1 MDSHLFITKTT
12 KDYEL
17 IDSGEGM
24 KLERFG
30 GYVLSRPD
38 PEALWKRGL
47 DLKIWNTADAIFARR
62 GTVGVWTKKKDFPKS
77 WVIEHGG
84 LQFEVKPTSFKHV
97 GIFPEQAQNWKF
109 IETQIKK
116 SKKEL
121 TVLNLF
127 GYTGGASLAAAKA
140 GAKVTH
146 VDGSKVALTWA
157 HLNQELSGLQDKPI
171 RWILDDA
178 ISFLR
183 REVKRGNTYD
193 AIVMD
198 PPAFGR
204 GPKGEPWK
212 IEEQFG
218 ELFELCMKVLS
229 SAPCFFIINGYASGY
244 SPTAYKNNL
253 LHVQE
258 KFGGTIETGELGI
271 EESKTKRILPAGI
284 VARWY
289 R

>member
-1 MDSHLFITKTT
+1 MDPHIFITKSD

-17 IDSGEGM
+17 LDSGEGM

-30 GYVLSRPD
+30 KYVLSRPD
-38 PEALWKRGL
+38 PEALWKKRL
-47 DLKIWNTADAIFARR
+47 DIKVWNSADAVFTRKGAI
-62 GTVGVWTKKKDFPKS
+62 GVWTKKKDFQKN
-77 WVIEHGG
+77 WVIEHGN
-84 LQFEVKPTSFKHV
+84 LHFEIKLTSFKHV
-97 GIFPEQAQNWKF
+97 GIFPEQVENWKF
-109 IETQIKK
+109 IEKQIKK
-116 SKKEL
+116 SKKEVN
-121 TVLNLF
+121 VLNLF

-157 HLNQELSGLQDKPI
+157 RVNQELSGLESKPI

-183 REVKRGNTYD
+183 REVKRGNSYD
-193 AIVMD
+193 AIIMD

-218 ELFELCMKVLS
+218 ELFEFCMKVISDTPL
-229 SAPCFFIINGYASGY
+229 FFIINGYASGY
-244 SPTAYKNNL
+244 SSTAYKNNL
-253 LHVQE
+253 LEVQK
-258 KFGGTIETGELGI
+258 KFGGVIETGELGI
-271 EESKTKRILPAGI
+271 EESKNERILPAGI

-289 R
+289 Q